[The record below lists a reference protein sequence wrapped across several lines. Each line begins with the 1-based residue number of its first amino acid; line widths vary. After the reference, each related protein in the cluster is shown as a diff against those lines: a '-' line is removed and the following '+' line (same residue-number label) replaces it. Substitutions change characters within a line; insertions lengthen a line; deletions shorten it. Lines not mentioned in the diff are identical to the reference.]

1 MKIKVSFYLGE
12 YKRYLLTQF
21 SCSILKQL
29 QNHFMERFYQWGW
42 WWWWNIVIQHSQFFD
57 TDLIIIFTQG
67 FRHWTMKIRLLC
79 WKGLQLK
86 LCFSVQLRFSV
97 RNFQLDM
104 LTYWK
109 REFERAVSNL
119 ANGKKFVPASK
130 NLYIPWRQA
139 SCLSYAVICPLWLA

>member
-1 MKIKVSFYLGE
+1 MMVMMKYCYTTFTI
-12 YKRYLLTQF
+12 
-21 SCSILKQL
+21 
-29 QNHFMERFYQWGW
+29 
-42 WWWWNIVIQHSQFFD
+42 FD

-119 ANGKKFVPASK
+119 ANGKKSIPASK

-139 SCLSYAVICPLWLA
+139 SCLSYAVICPLWLAMALKMTLSYAVIWPLWLA